1 MEKQCPIC
9 KQSRYKY
16 KDGIPY
22 LKDYYVLLSPQHSLQ
37 QLLQSNIY
45 NFQYNFLDL
54 SFVNGLSYA
63 AARKNPLHPDFNK
76 WKDTYNGYIFISYI
90 IKYQDLLIFGM
101 EKLCNIS

>member
-22 LKDYYVLLSPQHSLQ
+22 LKDYYVLLSSQHSLQ

-45 NFQYNFLDL
+45 NF
-54 SFVNGLSYA
+54 
-63 AARKNPLHPDFNK
+63 
-76 WKDTYNGYIFISYI
+76 
-90 IKYQDLLIFGM
+90 
-101 EKLCNIS
+101 